1 MTFRVCPEHDEILRA
16 AAEGRDFPAAL
27 RAHLAS
33 CPSCR
38 EQAAA
43 AAFVRGLADVT
54 EIRHHLPDPAVVW
67 WKAQLARRWQAERAA
82 AAPIERMRG
91 IELAAGVMSLAAF
104 LVWQWQGLVNLVSR
118 AIPAGVA
125 AAAAAPQAANP
136 AALVLLTLGTA
147 SIGAVVLAVLH
158 RRLRDASY

>member
-16 AAEGRDFPAAL
+16 AAEGRDCPAAL

-38 EQAAA
+38 DQAEA

-54 EIRHHLPDPAVVW
+54 EMHHHLPEPAVVW

-82 AAPIERMRG
+82 AAPIERMRWV
-91 IELAAGVMSLAAF
+91 ELAAGVMSLAAF
-104 LVWQWQGLVNLVSR
+104 LAWQWQGLVNLVSR

-136 AALVLLTLGTA
+136 AALLLFAGTTV
-147 SIGAVVLAVLH
+147 SIGALLLAALH
-158 RRLRDASY
+158 RRLGVGG